1 VRAGPVRGRGWA
13 ALAVIGLLSAGC
25 GLSLQSMPKIGGLGG
40 PTYQLHATFSNV
52 LNLPANAPVREGSA
66 LVGQVGSITTHD
78 FKAYLVLNI
87 RKDVRL
93 PVGTAAQTRFDS
105 PLGDDYIVL
114 QVPAQSNGPWLTDGA
129 VLAENQTSTAPS
141 VEDTLAALS
150 AVLNGGGI
158 NQLGVVISELNKTF
172 HGNEPQIRG
181 FLEQITT
188 AVSSLSAHS
197 QDIDI
202 ALTAIGNLNEQ
213 LSNGSGTITAGIDAI
228 APAVTVLANENN
240 DLAQLNTNV
249 SQLAA
254 VANSIFSQSANSV
267 VNDVNQLLPVLN
279 QLSGVAQQLGP
290 ALADIASFEVNT
302 PKIAPGNYLQVA
314 ITAGI
319 NINSNPNSPTVSAG
333 VNRPSGGSSGSGSA
347 SAVTSLLSGGLL

>member
-1 VRAGPVRGRGWA
+1 MRLRPIGAI
-13 ALAVIGLLSAGC
+13 AVLGVLGLLSTGC

-40 PTYQLHATFSNV
+40 ATYRLHATFGNV

-66 LVGQVGSITTHD
+66 LVGQVGSIGTRD
-78 FKAYLVLNI
+78 FKANLILNI

-93 PVGTAAQTRFDS
+93 PVGTTAQVRFDS
-105 PLGDDYIVL
+105 PLGDDYVVL
-114 QVPAQSNGPWLTDGA
+114 QVPAGTSNGPWLADGA
-129 VLAENQTSTAPS
+129 VLPETDTSTAPS

-158 NQLGVVISELNKTF
+158 TQLQVVVSELNNAF
-172 HGNEPQIRG
+172 HGNEPQIRS

-197 QDIDI
+197 KDVDL
-202 ALTAIGNLNEQ
+202 ALAAIGNLNAR
-213 LSNGSGTITAGIDAI
+213 LNLGVDTITAGIDAI

-240 DLAQLNTNV
+240 DLASLNTNV
-249 SQLAA
+249 TQLTA
-254 VANSIFSQSANSV
+254 VANNIFTQSSQGI

-279 QLSGVAQQLGP
+279 QLVSVAQQLGP
-290 ALADIASFEVNT
+290 ALTDIANFEATT

-314 ITAGI
+314 ITANL
-319 NINSNPNSPTVSAG
+319 NIDTSPSAPP
-333 VNRPSGGSSGSGSA
+333 PSPWGGSSTQA
-347 SAVTSLLSGGLL
+347 AITRLLAGGLR

>member
-1 VRAGPVRGRGWA
+1 VRLRQIRGI
-13 ALAVIGLLSAGC
+13 AVLGVLGLVGTGC

-40 PTYQLHATFSNV
+40 PTYQLHATFANV

-66 LVGQVGSITTHD
+66 LVGQVGTISTRD
-78 FKAYLVLNI
+78 FKANLILDI

-93 PVGTAAQTRFDS
+93 PVGTTAQVRFDS
-105 PLGDDYIVL
+105 PLGDDYVVL
-114 QVPAQSNGPWLTDGA
+114 QVPADTGTGPWLANGA
-129 VLAENQTSTAPS
+129 VLPETQASTAPS

-158 NQLGVVISELNKTF
+158 TQLQVVVSELNNTF
-172 HGNEPQIRG
+172 HGHQPQIRA

-197 QDIDI
+197 QDVDL
-202 ALTAIGNLNEQ
+202 ALAAIGKLNAQ
-213 LSNGSGTITAGIDAI
+213 LNAGVGTITAGIDAI

-240 DLAQLNTNV
+240 DLANLNSNVTQLT
-249 SQLAA
+249 A
-254 VANSIFSQSANSV
+254 VANSIFTQSASGL

-279 QLSGVAQQLGP
+279 QLVGVAQQLGP
-290 ALADIASFEVNT
+290 ALGDIARFEATT

-314 ITAGI
+314 ITANL
-319 NINSNPNSPTVSAG
+319 NINPNPSAPT
-333 VNRPSGGSSGSGSA
+333 A
-347 SAVTSLLSGGLL
+347 SAAAGAKLFGGAKSGTVGAITSLLAGGLL